1 MDKKCVLSKKW
12 VLQQGVWPEQEV
24 GPMPGSIGQGGQ
36 QTLPLISLLQ
46 RARYFTD
53 PCQDG
58 DIQDAL
64 FPLNCEVTR
73 GQHETRNE

>member
-1 MDKKCVLSKKW
+1 MCV
-12 VLQQGVWPEQEV
+12 EQEV
-24 GPMPGSIGQGGQ
+24 GPAAGSVAGAGSGSYAREHVQGGQ

-53 PCQDG
+53 PRQDG

-64 FPLNCEVTR
+64 FPLDYEVTR